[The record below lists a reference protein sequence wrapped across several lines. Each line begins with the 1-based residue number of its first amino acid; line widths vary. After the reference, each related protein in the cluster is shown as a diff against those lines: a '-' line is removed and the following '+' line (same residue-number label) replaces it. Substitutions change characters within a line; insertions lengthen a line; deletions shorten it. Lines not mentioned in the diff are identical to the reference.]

1 MNMAAVRAT
10 LEQENALDEST
21 LAELRTSFS
30 GELISPGEEAYE
42 QARRVYNGMI
52 DKYPLLIARCAD
64 VADVIAAVSFARDHD
79 ILLAVRGG
87 GHNGAGLG
95 VCDDGL
101 VLDLSLMNGI
111 RVDAEARTIRA
122 EGGCTQ
128 GAVNHAGAAFGLA
141 VPAGIVSTTGI
152 AGLTLGGGHGY
163 LARKYGLAI
172 DNLLE
177 ADVVLADGRLV
188 TASAEQNED
197 LFWAIRG
204 GGGNFGIV
212 TSFLFQAQPVG
223 QVIGGLMLW
232 NWSQAAEMMRWY
244 REFLPA
250 APADVYGFFAIL
262 NIPPVPLFPV
272 HLHARTVCAVIWC
285 HLGPREQA
293 EKDLDAVRESH
304 PPLFEHIGPMPVTA
318 LMSMFDAL
326 MPPGLQWY
334 WRADFFTE
342 LSDEA
347 IEQHVRY
354 GAQLPTLLS
363 TMHLYPVDGQVHRVG
378 QDQTAFSYRDTTWS
392 MVIAGIDPDPAN
404 NEKMID
410 WARDYWSALHPYS
423 AGGAYINFMM
433 EEGIDRIQATYR
445 SNYPRLAALKAKYD
459 PGNLFRVN
467 QNIRP
472 QG

>member
-1 MNMAAVRAT
+1 MT
-10 LEQENALDEST
+10 LDYETALDENAL
-21 LAELRTSFS
+21 AGLRSSLS
-30 GELISPGEEAYE
+30 GAIIGPEDEAYDE
-42 QARRVYNGMI
+42 ARRVYNGMI
-52 DKYPLLIARCAD
+52 DKYPRLIVRCAD
-64 VADVIAAVSFARDHD
+64 VADVIAVVNFARASG
-79 ILLAVRGG
+79 LPLAVRGG

-95 VCDDGL
+95 VCDDGI

-111 RVDAEARTIRA
+111 RVDPDARTIRA

-128 GAVNHAGAAFGLA
+128 GAINHAGGPFGLA

-152 AGLTLGGGHGY
+152 GGLTLGGGHGY

-188 TASAEQNED
+188 TASEQQNED

-204 GGGNFGIV
+204 GGGNFGVV

-223 QVIGGLMLW
+223 EVIAGLTLW
-232 NWSQAAEMMRWY
+232 DFSQTADMMRWY

-250 APADVYGFFAIL
+250 ASENLYGFFAIM
-262 NIPPVPLFPV
+262 NVPPVPLFPV
-272 HLHARTVCAVIWC
+272 HLHRKTMCGVIWC

-293 EKDLDAVRESH
+293 ERDLDAVRQSH
-304 PPLFEHIGPMPVTA
+304 PPAFEQIGPMPVTA
-318 LMSMFDAL
+318 LLSLFDAL
-326 MPPGLQWY
+326 LPPDLQWY
-334 WRADFFTE
+334 WKGDFFTE
-342 LSDEA
+342 ISDEA
-347 IEQHVRY
+347 IEEHVKY
-354 GAQLPTLLS
+354 ASQLPTLLS
-363 TMHLYPVDGQVHRVG
+363 TMHLYPLDGRVNAVPP
-378 QDQTAFSYRDTTWS
+378 DATAFSFREAKYS

-410 WARDYWSALHPYS
+410 WARDYWNALHPYS
-423 AGGAYINFMM
+423 AGGAYVNFMM
-433 EEGIDRIQATYR
+433 EEGIDRIRATYR
-445 SNYPRLAALKAKYD
+445 DNYPRLAAVKAKYD

-472 QG
+472 QP